1 MIPELKYDHVIKE
14 GREHSIVEKHVL
26 HNSVEHIDITI
37 EADNSWVNIFDGYD
51 RENVEYVNI
60 SLLNVWIRI
69 PIKTLEEILKKGS
82 AFINEHNHSQQ
93 EQDLVSEVD

>member
-1 MIPELKYDHVIKE
+1 MIPELKYDHVITDTTE
-14 GREHSIVEKHVL
+14 NTVVERHTL
-26 HNSVEHIDITI
+26 RGTSENIDITI

-51 RENVEYVNI
+51 RGDTPYANI
-60 SLLNVWIRI
+60 SLSNVWLRV

-82 AFINEHNHSQQ
+82 AFIDEHNHRQQ

>member
-1 MIPELKYDHVIKE
+1 MIPELKYDHAIKD

-26 HNSVEHIDITI
+26 QNSVEHIDITI

-69 PIKTLEEILKKGS
+69 PVTTLEEILKKGS
-82 AFINEHNHSQQ
+82 KYIDEHNHRKQ
-93 EQDLVSEVD
+93 EQDLESETD

>member
-1 MIPELKYDHVIKE
+1 MSDKKNP
-14 GREHSIVEKHVL
+14 G
-26 HNSVEHIDITI
+26 HNSKKEFLSKPVEHIDITI

-51 RENVEYVNI
+51 REHVEYVNI